1 MLSCQSAERRFCRP
15 ATLVGL
21 MATRAIVTSH
31 PIVACDVCGRSL
43 LRGETPDVFLAGGQR
58 RTVCEL
64 CVPRAAAEGW
74 LREADN
80 HASSVRPTRAR
91 RAGSLLGR
99 LRQLREP
106 GQGPSRRERPGAA
119 GLDGS
124 DTGVELPE
132 ENLYDLVDGDAE
144 RADLREQEIY
154 IGSVQAAE
162 SSEGAWSAED
172 DFPPLDGVDRGDPS
186 TARARS
192 IRAGQSGEHASMAG
206 VSSSG
211 ASTAGGLKVAR
222 ALKVFNAGE
231 QPRRVAGVARSLGAP
246 TVTVRPLED
255 SGSTVAIVVAWE
267 LCWYR
272 YEVDLGDEAAGSQLV
287 AQGMELD
294 ELPEE
299 DRLANATADERGEL
313 SALIA

>member
-1 MLSCQSAERRFCRP
+1 
-15 ATLVGL
+15 

-31 PIVACDVCGRSL
+31 PVVACDVCGRSL

-106 GQGPSRRERPGAA
+106 GQGPLRRERHDAA
-119 GLDGS
+119 DLDGT
-124 DTGVELPE
+124 DTGVELPGAD
-132 ENLYDLVDGDAE
+132 LYDLLDGEAE
-144 RADLREQEIY
+144 GEDLREHEIY
-154 IGSVQAAE
+154 IGSVGASE
-162 SSEGAWSAED
+162 SSEGAWSVED
-172 DFPPLDGVDRGDPS
+172 DFPPLVGDPEDS
-186 TARARS
+186 SIARARPA
-192 IRAGQSGEHASMAG
+192 RASQSAEHAATAG

-211 ASTAGGLKVAR
+211 ASTAGELKVAR
-222 ALKVFNAGE
+222 ALEVFNAGE

-246 TVTVRPLED
+246 SVTVRPLED
-255 SGSTVAIVVAWE
+255 SGSAVAIVVAWE

-299 DRLANATADERGEL
+299 DRLANAAADERGEL
-313 SALIA
+313 SALSA

>member
-1 MLSCQSAERRFCRP
+1 
-15 ATLVGL
+15 

-31 PIVACDVCGRSL
+31 PVVACDVCGRRL
-43 LRGETPDVFLAGGQR
+43 LRGENPDVFLAGGQR

-80 HASSVRPTRAR
+80 HASSVRPTRSR

-106 GQGPSRRERPGAA
+106 AERPLRRENRPATGPA
-119 GLDGS
+119 GVAED
-124 DTGVELPE
+124 DELPDDG
-132 ENLYDLVDGDAE
+132 LYEFLDSGSSE
-144 RADLREQEIY
+144 RAEPNERELY
-154 IGSVQAAE
+154 IGSVEAGEPAE
-162 SSEGAWSAED
+162 GEWSAEPD
-172 DFPPLDGVDRGDPS
+172 SAGGGGLQAGDGEVGQALPV
-186 TARARS
+186 
-192 IRAGQSGEHASMAG
+192 RAGQPARAVSTSGE
-206 VSSSG
+206 
-211 ASTAGGLKVAR
+211 LKVAR
-222 ALKVFNAGE
+222 ALEVFNAGE

-246 TVTVRPLED
+246 TVTVRPLEE

-299 DRLANATADERGEL
+299 DRLANAAADERGEL
-313 SALIA
+313 APLLA